1 MNSKQSLQR
10 ENTHRDVMLKLVKN
24 KEKGH
29 VLSGVEEKILY
40 QRNKDINIADVLVQI
55 KWERR

>member
-1 MNSKQSLQR
+1 MP
-10 ENTHRDVMLKLVKN
+10 KLVKN

-40 QRNKDINIADVLVQI
+40 RRNKYINIADAPLQLSLI
-55 KWERR
+55 HI